1 VRELNK
7 QNIEGGDLTLSVI
20 KVMLITPPNEK
31 KHEKLE
37 AVLVAGA
44 IMGGTKI
51 TARSTAEDGTIGGE
65 LESETL
71 KKILQGRQI
80 SGNKL
85 FHWKEQ
91 QAADEDCTDCD
102 HQSRFDYEIVP
113 TKRSLFKFV
122 IFGITITSVRITSN
136 WHLSGNKF
144 NTRICKKGRM

>member
-44 IMGGTKI
+44 IMGGTRI

-65 LESETL
+65 LEPETTKQL
-71 KKILQGRQI
+71 LQQGRQM

-91 QAADEDCTDCD
+91 QAADED
-102 HQSRFDYEIVP
+102 
-113 TKRSLFKFV
+113 
-122 IFGITITSVRITSN
+122 
-136 WHLSGNKF
+136 
-144 NTRICKKGRM
+144 